1 MYKLLALKNKLF
13 KITLNARLNIFAEYW
28 ETLMPHYLAWIF
40 LCMFLFNGQ
49 VFSYMGKNGYAK
61 PVNK

>member
-13 KITLNARLNIFAEYW
+13 KITLNARLNIFAEYR

-40 LCMFLFNGQ
+40 LACFSLMDKFL
-49 VFSYMGKNGYAK
+49 VIWGKTDMQNQ
-61 PVNK
+61 